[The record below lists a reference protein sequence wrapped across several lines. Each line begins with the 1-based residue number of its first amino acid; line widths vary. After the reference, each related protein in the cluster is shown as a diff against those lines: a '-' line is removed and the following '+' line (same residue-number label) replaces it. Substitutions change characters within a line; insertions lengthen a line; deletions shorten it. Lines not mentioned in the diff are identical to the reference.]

1 MLAEGDARF
10 VRGFDTA
17 MLHPG
22 TQVQHAL
29 TATLVAVLL
38 GACTAHDPIADVA
51 PADMRCPELSGS
63 YCAAGRM
70 YDRSQTQLLSA
81 RLQWFLPLQED
92 YTALGQEIRNADR
105 VDFTGGHDGRL
116 NITLLADGEKLYS
129 IELDASQFRCGTD
142 TLLLENTGEM
152 WGGIAGAPVLPI
164 IAAGWSDAHSLF
176 WKGSDGSLRVRK
188 LQRNSG
194 AVMLAIPVNFN
205 EEFWAR
211 FKPAEDGCEQR

>member
-81 RLQWFLPLQED
+81 RLQ
-92 YTALGQEIRNADR
+92 
-105 VDFTGGHDGRL
+105 L
-116 NITLLADGEKLYS
+116 NISTLKVKASILSVFHVEHLY
-129 IELDASQFRCGTD
+129 
-142 TLLLENTGEM
+142 N
-152 WGGIAGAPVLPI
+152 
-164 IAAGWSDAHSLF
+164 
-176 WKGSDGSLRVRK
+176 
-188 LQRNSG
+188 
-194 AVMLAIPVNFN
+194 
-205 EEFWAR
+205 
-211 FKPAEDGCEQR
+211 